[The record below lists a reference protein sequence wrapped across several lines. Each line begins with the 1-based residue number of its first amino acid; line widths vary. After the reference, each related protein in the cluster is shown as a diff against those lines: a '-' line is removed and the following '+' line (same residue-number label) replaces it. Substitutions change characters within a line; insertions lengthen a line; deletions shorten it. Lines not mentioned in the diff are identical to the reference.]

1 MSPKGSSKRKIPC
14 KTCGKKA
21 DFVKMYNDYFCTNC
35 VRFENESLIKET
47 KLPAIMKL
55 DEYLFTAQ
63 KYAYIIYNNQSYKL
77 GSCERRDLSKLVKNL
92 DYPIRYYFFNDVNRI
107 VGTTESKSMHA
118 KGSDGTWKVY
128 DTGRNFRGEIKFIAA
143 SDTWQALDQTGNI
156 IAVRDSE
163 DSRVALQTARR
174 FTLVDNNDSENKLIQ
189 ILRKNGFLLKRIDK
203 EFDPYLAWSIIIA
216 IHRVYY
222 L

>member
-14 KTCGKKA
+14 KICGKKA
-21 DFVKMYNDYFCTNC
+21 DFVKMYNDYFCSNC
-35 VRFENESLIKET
+35 VRFENESLSKKT

-63 KYAYIIYNNQSYKL
+63 KYAYFIYTTQNYKL

-92 DYPIRYYFFNDVNRI
+92 KYPIRYYFVNDVKRI
-107 VGTTESKSMHA
+107 IGTTESQSMHA
-118 KGSDGTWKVY
+118 KGSDGIWKVY
-128 DTGRNFRGEIKFIAA
+128 DYGHNFRGEIKFTAT
-143 SDTWQALDQTGNI
+143 SDTWQVIDEADNI
-156 IAVRDSE
+156 IAVRNPE
-163 DSRVALQTARR
+163 DSKIALQTARR
-174 FTLVDNNDSENKLIQ
+174 FSLVDSNDLENPLIQ
-189 ILRKNGFLLKRIDK
+189 IDRKNGFLLKRIDK
-203 EFDPYLAWSIIIA
+203 EFDPYLAWSVIIA